1 LSRSFLTAAVVATQ
15 VSAAFG
21 AQAPRPG
28 PANVGGTTTVTQP
41 GGQTPVTLPT
51 VRLGA
56 TFTGDLDGMVKRR
69 SIRVIVPY
77 SKTSYF
83 IDKGVQRG
91 VAYDFFKLFE
101 DYVNTKLK
109 TGNLRVHVV
118 FIPTSRE
125 ELANALFGGKGD
137 IAAGNITIT
146 EARRALA
153 DFSEPI
159 GDHVRE
165 IVVTGPGA
173 PAVDTLADL
182 AGQTLHVR
190 KGSIYQ
196 HNIEAVSEQLVKDG
210 RKPITIKELPAN
222 LEDEDILEMVNAGLI
237 EMTVVD
243 EHIARFWKQIFTK
256 ITVDNDVIVKSD
268 LVVGYVMRKNSPQ
281 LKAMLDG
288 FVKTHRAGTAAGN
301 VLLTKYL
308 RSTKFVKSATSP
320 QELEKF
326 EQLIS
331 VFRKY
336 GEQYGVDWMLMAAQG
351 YQESGLNQSAKSAVG
366 AIGVMQVMPETG
378 KDMKVGNIQQMEPNI
393 NAGIKYIRF
402 MIDTFYQGEQMD
414 ELNKALFAFAAYNA
428 GPGRVKQLRQEARR
442 TGLDPNVWF
451 NNVERIASK
460 RIGRETVTYVSNI
473 YKYYIAY
480 KLSIEELQE
489 RKKTS

>member
-1 LSRSFLTAAVVATQ
+1 MPGGATTAL
-15 VSAAFG
+15 
-21 AQAPRPG
+21 
-28 PANVGGTTTVTQP
+28 TQP
-41 GGQTPVTLPT
+41 GGKTPVTLPT
-51 VRLGA
+51 VRLGT

-91 VAYDFFKLFE
+91 VAYDFFRLFE
-101 DYVNTKLK
+101 EYVNTKLK

-118 FIPTSRE
+118 FIPTSRD

-146 EARRALA
+146 DARRALA

-159 GDHVRE
+159 GTHVNE
-165 IVVTGPGA
+165 IVVTGPGG
-173 PAVDTLADL
+173 PAIAGLDDL
-182 AGQTLHVR
+182 AGDTVHVR

-196 HNIEAVSEQLVKDG
+196 ENLKTASEQLVKNG
-210 RKPITIKELPAN
+210 QKPITIKELPAN
-222 LEDEDILEMVNAGLI
+222 LEDEDILEMANAGLI
-237 EMTVVD
+237 HTTVVD
-243 EHIARFWKQIFTK
+243 EHIAQFWKQIFTQ
-256 ITVDNDVIVKSD
+256 ITVKSDVIVKSD
-268 LVVGYVMRKNSPQ
+268 LAVGYAMRKNSPQ

-308 RSTKFVKSATSP
+308 KSTKFVKSATSP
-320 QELEKF
+320 EQIKKF
-326 EQLIS
+326 QQLIA

-336 GEQYGVDWMLMAAQG
+336 GDQYGVDWVLMAAQG

-366 AIGVMQVMPETG
+366 AIGVMQVMPDTG
-378 KDMKVGNIQQMEPNI
+378 KDMKVGDIQQVEPNI

-402 MIDTFYQGEQMD
+402 MIDTFYMGEPMD
-414 ELNKALFAFAAYNA
+414 DLNKALFAFAAYNA
-428 GPGRVKQLRQEARR
+428 GPGRVKDLRQEAQR

-473 YKYYIAY
+473 YKYYVAY
-480 KLSIEELQE
+480 RLSIEELQE